1 MFLPRL
7 YPAAWRRRYEAEFGA
22 LLEDITPSWK
32 DVFDVLKGALQ
43 MHFANS
49 RTLRFAM
56 AFGLLG
62 AIVAGITAFALPDR
76 FVATGTMTVQS
87 QDSPGASKAAMTL
100 DLAKSVFT
108 RPALTQI
115 IEKHDLYR
123 SERAGQPLE
132 DVVEQMRR
140 DISVQIKPANAIEVS
155 FVHSDRHKA
164 QQVTADILDRFVKEN
179 LIRKVNS
186 TLQVINTPSLPQDP
200 ISPNRATIAAIGL
213 CGGALLGIAIA
224 WIRRRP
230 SNAAA

>member
-7 YPAAWRRRYEAEFGA
+7 YPAAWRRRYEVEFGA

-32 DVFDVLKGALQ
+32 DAFDVLKGALQ

-49 RTLRFAM
+49 RTLRFAT

-62 AIVAGITAFALPDR
+62 AIVAGLTAFALPDR
-76 FVATGTMTVQS
+76 FVATGTMTVQY
-87 QDSPGASKAAMTL
+87 QDSPGASKAETTL
-100 DLAKSVFT
+100 ELARSVFS

-123 SERAGQPLE
+123 SERAGRPLE
-132 DVVEQMRR
+132 EVVDKMRR
-140 DISVQIKPANAIEVS
+140 DISLQVTPANSIEVS
-155 FVHSDRHKA
+155 FVHNDRRKA
-164 QQVTADILDRFVKEN
+164 QLVTAEILDRFVKEN

-186 TLQVINTPSLPQDP
+186 TLQVIDTPSLPQAP
-200 ISPNRATIAAIGL
+200 ISPNRTTIAVIGL

-224 WIRRRP
+224 LVRRRP
-230 SNAAA
+230 SNASA